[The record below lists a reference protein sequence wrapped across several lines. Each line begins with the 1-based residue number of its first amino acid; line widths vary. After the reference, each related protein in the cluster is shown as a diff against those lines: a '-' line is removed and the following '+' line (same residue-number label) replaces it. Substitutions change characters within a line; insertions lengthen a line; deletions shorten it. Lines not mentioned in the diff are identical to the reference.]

1 MRKQKSLI
9 KSYIIYINIILA
21 FCFLL
26 TSKRI
31 KQNKEKGILKDTKEK
46 SIDEI
51 KKIIHYYKINK
62 GLLRKLENKITL
74 IISVLATGNI
84 KILSNGI
91 NSEYDGNFSF
101 FKNNPPD
108 QVKLNNQNITYNL
121 NADYL
126 EIAID
131 AEGEYLIE
139 LI

>member
-1 MRKQKSLI
+1 MKIPKQKSLI

-74 IISVLATGNI
+74 MINVLVKGNI
-84 KILSNGI
+84 KVLSNGI
-91 NSEYDGNFSF
+91 DSGYGNFNF

-108 QVKLNNQNITYNL
+108 QVKLNN
-121 NADYL
+121 
-126 EIAID
+126 
-131 AEGEYLIE
+131 
-139 LI
+139 